1 MNRWIVALATC
12 LLLVAGAFALAPRV
26 QAPPAAAEGWRAFTA
41 TWSVTGQ
48 QQMLPTEGGRAAATA
63 QLSGAVVLATG
74 DGLSRGFRGDY
85 IGFDDGRALTVGRWV
100 WTDEHGNQIF
110 GEMRGEPVQTGRRSA
125 ATITGGSGR
134 YAGVSGTY
142 QFHWQY
148 VVEAEDGTIQGRTT
162 GLEGRYRF
170 GGGQP

>member
-1 MNRWIVALATC
+1 
-12 LLLVAGAFALAPRV
+12 VAGPQR
-26 QAPPAAAEGWRAFTA
+26 PP
-41 TWSVTGQ
+41 
-48 QQMLPTEGGRAAATA
+48 

-148 VVEAEDGTIQGRTT
+148 VVEAEDGTIQGRTI

-170 GGGQP
+170 GGGSHDIRGTPQSIVVARLATLALVLGLWFWPVPKG